1 MKQHRLRE
9 GDATAVDTKTQL
21 TTAGS
26 DTAPGPL
33 MVPKGMKFITHVRA
47 AAIQNMAA
55 ATGFSAFIRL
65 EGPGMANGP
74 QTLAVAAGGNAVATG
89 GNGVNEAVNIPVN
102 FPVVEGNEVQVFG
115 EMAGTDI
122 GGTGFVVGLEFSDT
136 PNAGA
141 AAHKTITV
149 EGDVASVDTR
159 TALTTQGSV
168 VSPSLVVPTDATTI
182 DKLIVAASSEG
193 LADGKQTW
201 FVRLGGNA
209 VLGGEQLIPVSA
221 SGRIAPQAGSDS
233 APQCIAAQVFED
245 LDIPVS
251 GGDTISIWAEG
262 AGEDTGT
269 GHVVVTAV
277 FAGAT
282 S

>member
-33 MVPKGMKFITHVRA
+33 MVPKGMKYITHVRG

-55 ATGFSAFIRL
+55 ATGFSAFVRL
-65 EGPGMANGP
+65 EGPGMALGP
-74 QTLAVAAGGNAVATG
+74 QTLAFAAGGNAVATG
-89 GNGVNEAVNIPVN
+89 GNGVNPGVNIAVN
-102 FPVVEGNEVQVFG
+102 FPVIEGNEVQVFG

-122 GGTGFVVGLEFSDT
+122 GGTGIVVGLEFSDT
-136 PNAGA
+136 PNEGA
-141 AAHKTITV
+141 EAHKTITV

-168 VSPSLVVPTDATTI
+168 TSPSLIVPIDATHI
-182 DKLIVAASSEG
+182 DKIVVAASAEG
-193 LADGKQTW
+193 LANGKQTW

-221 SGRIAPQAGSDS
+221 SGTIAVQAGSDA
-233 APQCIAAQVFED
+233 APQNMSAIVFDD
-245 LDIPVS
+245 LDIAVS

-262 AGEDTGT
+262 AGDDTGT
-269 GHVVVTAV
+269 GHVVVTCV
-277 FAGAT
+277 FAK
-282 S
+282 

>member
-33 MVPKGMKFITHVRA
+33 MVPKGAKFITHIRG

-55 ATGFSAFIRL
+55 ATGFSAFIRI
-65 EGPGMANGP
+65 EGPGMVNGP
-74 QTLAVAAGGNAVATG
+74 QTLAFAAGGNAVATG
-89 GNGVNEAVNIPVN
+89 GNAVQYPVDIAVN
-102 FPVVEGNEVQVFG
+102 FPVNEGNEVQVFG

-122 GGTGFVVGLEFSDT
+122 GGAGFIVGLEFSDA
-136 PNAGA
+136 AGA
-141 AAHKTITV
+141 GATEHKTLTV
-149 EGDVASVDTR
+149 EGDIASVDTR

-168 VSPSLVVPTDATTI
+168 TSPSLIVPTDVTKI

-221 SGRIAPQAGSDS
+221 SARIAVQAGSDA
-233 APQCIAAQVFED
+233 APQCMSAMVFED
-245 LDIPVS
+245 LEILVS
-251 GGDTISIWAEG
+251 GGDTLSIWAEG

-269 GHVVVTAV
+269 GHVVVTCV
-277 FAGAT
+277 FAK
-282 S
+282 

>member
-9 GDATAVDTKTQL
+9 GDALTVDTKTQL
-21 TTAGS
+21 TTSGS

-33 MVPKGMKFITHVRA
+33 MVPKGMKFITKVRA
-47 AAIQNMAA
+47 SAIQNMAA

-65 EGPGMANGP
+65 EGPGMDQGP
-74 QTLAVAAGGNAVATG
+74 QTLAIAAGGNAVATG
-89 GNGVNEAVNIPVN
+89 GNFVNRAVEIPVN
-102 FPVVEGNEVQVFG
+102 FPVVEGNEVQIFG
-115 EMAGTDI
+115 EMCGTDI

-136 PNAGA
+136 AGEGSDS
-141 AAHKTITV
+141 HRTITV
-149 EGDVASVDTR
+149 EGDIASVDTR

-168 VSPSLVVPTDATTI
+168 TSPSLIVPIEATKI

-193 LADGKQTW
+193 LANGKQAW

-209 VLGGEQLIPVSA
+209 VLGGEQLIPVSV
-221 SGRIAPQAGSDS
+221 SGVIAVQAGSDA
-233 APQCIAAQVFED
+233 APQCMTAIVYEGLEIA
-245 LDIPVS
+245 VS

-277 FAGAT
+277 FAK
-282 S
+282 

>member
-1 MKQHRLRE
+1 MKQYRLRE

-33 MVPKGMKFITHVRA
+33 MVPKGMQYITGVKG

-74 QTLAVAAGGNAVATG
+74 QSLAFAAGGNSVATG
-89 GNGVNEAVNIPVN
+89 GNFVNYPVDIRVN
-102 FPVVEGNEVQVFG
+102 FPVVEGNEIQIFG

-122 GGTGFVVGLEFSDT
+122 GGTGFVVGLEFSDK
-136 PNAGA
+136 PNAEGGD
-141 AAHKTITV
+141 HKTITV
-149 EGDVASVDTR
+149 EGDIASVDTR

-168 VSPSLVVPTDATTI
+168 TSPSMIVPTEMTKI

-193 LADGKQTW
+193 LANGKEVW

-209 VLGGEQLIPVSA
+209 VQGGEQLIPVSA
-221 SGRIAPQAGSDS
+221 SGTIAPQAGSDA
-233 APQCIAAQVFED
+233 APQCMTAWQFND

-262 AGEDTGT
+262 AGDDTGT
-269 GHVVVTAV
+269 GHAVVTCV
-277 FAGAT
+277 FAK
-282 S
+282 

>member
-33 MVPKGMKFITHVRA
+33 MVPKGMKFITRVRGS
-47 AAIQNMAA
+47 AIQNMAA

-65 EGPGMANGP
+65 EGPGLSTGP
-74 QTLAVAAGGNAVATG
+74 QSLAFAAGGNAVATG
-89 GNGVNEAVNIPVN
+89 GNAVNYPVDIEVN
-102 FPVVEGNEVQVFG
+102 FPVVEGNEVQIFG

-122 GGTGFVVGLEFSDT
+122 GGTGFVVGVEFSDT
-136 PNAGA
+136 PNPGA

-149 EGDVASVDTR
+149 EGDIASVDTR

-168 VSPSLVVPTDATTI
+168 TSPSLVVPTDATHI

-193 LADGKQTW
+193 LADGKQCW
-201 FVRLGGNA
+201 FIRLGGNA
-209 VLGGEQLIPVSA
+209 VLGGEQLIPISA

-233 APQCIAAQVFED
+233 APQNMTAVVFED
-245 LDIPVS
+245 LQIAVS
-251 GGDTISIWAEG
+251 GGDTMSFWAEG

-277 FAGAT
+277 FAAA
-282 S
+282 SA